1 MRHRGVDGRNVISS
15 SILFTSLVAQ
25 EHRVF
30 VRLRQRN
37 GETAT
42 ALEVGCEPLG
52 FC

>member
-1 MRHRGVDGRNVISS
+1 MRHPRVDGRNMISS

-30 VRLRQRN
+30 VRLKQRN

-42 ALEVGCEPLG
+42 ALEVGCESVG
-52 FC
+52 FS